1 MLWRGDHLVTS
12 STGSAGDNASSF
24 AAENHAL
31 HLALNGIQQCHVST
45 DIVRIV
51 TDSLSNVVMLAKGP
65 ISQTTP
71 QGMLLWQRLIDI
83 ASHVR
88 RIDIAFVFGHCGLP
102 RGDTVD
108 LEAKRAVAITS
119 SPPPISFKEMLMS
132 NNENGVL
139 SVKVPGGV
147 ETSRRPTPPRTA
159 PSGGGHGGCSS
170 SIIKATSTV
179 TRAVSNSAQKQ
190 QQQQQQ
196 QQKLSNL
203 SVSLRPLDRP
213 TTTATTT
220 KSRSSIS

>member
-31 HLALNGIQQCHVST
+31 HLAPNGIQQCHVST
-45 DIVRIV
+45 DIIRIV

-88 RIDIAFVFGHCGLP
+88 RIDIAFVFGHCSLP

-108 LEAKRAVAITS
+108 LEAKRAVATTS
-119 SPPPISFKEMLMS
+119 SPPPISFQEMLKDI
-132 NNENGVL
+132 GIAYCCRCVC
-139 SVKVPGGV
+139 
-147 ETSRRPTPPRTA
+147 A
-159 PSGGGHGGCSS
+159 
-170 SIIKATSTV
+170 
-179 TRAVSNSAQKQ
+179 
-190 QQQQQQ
+190 
-196 QQKLSNL
+196 
-203 SVSLRPLDRP
+203 SVSLGTGVAIGFAEEP
-213 TTTATTT
+213 THG
-220 KSRSSIS
+220 KNEKIQRHSG